1 MKAKEK
7 KIKEKQKGKRQ
18 ISVITVMMFVF
29 LVFVMSTITV
39 NSIKENLMYED
50 TELVTVG
57 IMLDSSVPD
66 GNEEFEEGMKNLNVY
81 ARNPYTNEELSK
93 LTFLEKGRVS
103 YHRTNL

>member
-1 MKAKEK
+1 MRTKEK

-50 TELVTVG
+50 TELVTVKVRA
-57 IMLDSSVPD
+57 INVDTS
-66 GNEEFEEGMKNLNVY
+66 NEEFEEGMKNLNVY

-93 LTFLEKGRVS
+93 LTFLEKGRVA